1 LRHRCAS
8 CAQPRRHRCC
18 HARCETG
25 IKEPGPRDV
34 KRVQDRGTRGC
45 RERRRNSATLRDTL
59 MYLDYWKL
67 AQRPFDERIDPEWFF
82 SSGVHQGVSIQMQAI
97 VQRRQPIAMLVGGVG
112 SGKSMIAANLAD
124 QCDESRTSIMLHV
137 SP

>member
-1 LRHRCAS
+1 
-8 CAQPRRHRCC
+8 
-18 HARCETG
+18 
-25 IKEPGPRDV
+25 
-34 KRVQDRGTRGC
+34 
-45 RERRRNSATLRDTL
+45 

-112 SGKSMIAANLAD
+112 SGKSMIAANLARD
-124 QCDESRTSIMLHV
+124 WAKGKRNPDMKLFALDR
-137 SP
+137 